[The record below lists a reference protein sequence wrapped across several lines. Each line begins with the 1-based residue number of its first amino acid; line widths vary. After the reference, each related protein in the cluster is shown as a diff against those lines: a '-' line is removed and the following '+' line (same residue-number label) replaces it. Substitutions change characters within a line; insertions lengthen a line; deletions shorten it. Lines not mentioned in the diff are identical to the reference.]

1 MCEAPMMALTR
12 AALSNT
18 EFSCSLLTVGGLGG
32 GGGGAM
38 ITATTATAAATA
50 ALATIQRLR
59 DFRGGAAL
67 VYGDVNGAV
76 GIG

>member
-1 MCEAPMMALTR
+1 MMALIR

-18 EFSCSLLTVGGLGG
+18 EFSCSVLTVGGLGG

-38 ITATTATAAATA
+38 ITATTATAAATAATA

>member
-1 MCEAPMMALTR
+1 MMALIR

-18 EFSCSLLTVGGLGG
+18 EFSCLVLTVGGL

-38 ITATTATAAATA
+38 ITATTATAAATAATA